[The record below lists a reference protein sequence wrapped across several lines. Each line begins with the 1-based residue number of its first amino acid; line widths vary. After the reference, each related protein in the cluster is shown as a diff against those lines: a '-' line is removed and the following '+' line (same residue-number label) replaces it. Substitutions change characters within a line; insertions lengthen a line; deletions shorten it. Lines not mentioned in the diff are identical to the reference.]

1 MKNKR
6 LCALLLTIAMCFC
19 FVSCSGNTQTVDNS
33 LSTTSQTKA
42 VTQAQAVEDTA
53 TTEAETTADKE
64 STTAQSTSK
73 AKTNNNN
80 KEKKN
85 ITTIIKLAWGQLFS
99 ASDIL
104 DAPKSAFETRDI
116 SSENLTT
123 SKATTKK
130 NEPTVKDEI
139 SCTLNVECKSILNN
153 MDKLKEGHSE
163 YVPANGYIIKG
174 YKYTAKA
181 GFTAYDALKK
191 ACKDNGIKLTA
202 KSTKYGTYVSGIN
215 NIDEKDCGKESGW
228 MYSINGNRPSVSVSS
243 RKINDGDEIT
253 FDYVCEYQ

>member
-33 LSTTSQTKA
+33 LSTTSQTEA
-42 VTQAQAVEDTA
+42 VTQAQAGEDTA
-53 TTEAETTADKE
+53 TTEAATTADKE

-73 AKTNNNN
+73 AKTKNNTNNN
-80 KEKKN
+80 KEKENK
-85 ITTIIKLAWGQLFS
+85 TTVK
-99 ASDIL
+99 
-104 DAPKSAFETRDI
+104 
-116 SSENLTT
+116 LTT

-153 MDKLKEGHSE
+153 MDKLKEGHSK

-191 ACKDNGIKLTA
+191 ACEDNGIKLTA
-202 KSTKYGTYVSGIN
+202 KSTMYGTYVSGIN
-215 NIDEKDCGKESGW
+215 NIDEFDCGSQSGW
-228 MYSINGNRPSVSVSS
+228 MYSINGNRPNVSASSQSVT
-243 RKINDGDEIT
+243 DGDEIT
-253 FDYVCEYQ
+253 FEYVCTYQ

>member
-19 FVSCSGNTQTVDNS
+19 FVSCSGNTQTVDNNN
-33 LSTTSQTKA
+33 LSTTSQTEA
-42 VTQAQAVEDTA
+42 VTQAQLGEDTV

-73 AKTNNNN
+73 AKTKNNTNNN
-80 KEKKN
+80 KEKENK
-85 ITTIIKLAWGQLFS
+85 TTVK
-99 ASDIL
+99 
-104 DAPKSAFETRDI
+104 
-116 SSENLTT
+116 LTT

-153 MDKLKEGHSE
+153 MDKLKDGHSE

-191 ACKDNGIKLTA
+191 ACEDNGIKLTA
-202 KSTKYGTYVSGIN
+202 KSTMYGTYVSGIN
-215 NIDEKDCGKESGW
+215 NIDEFDCGSQSGW
-228 MYSINGNRPSVSVSS
+228 MYSINGNRPNVSASS
-243 RKINDGDEIT
+243 QRVTDGDEIT
-253 FDYVCEYQ
+253 FEYVCEYQ

>member
-33 LSTTSQTKA
+33 LSTTSQTEA
-42 VTQAQAVEDTA
+42 VTQAQAGEDTA
-53 TTEAETTADKE
+53 TTEAATTADKE

-73 AKTNNNN
+73 AKTKNN
-80 KEKKN
+80 KEKENK
-85 ITTIIKLAWGQLFS
+85 TTVK
-99 ASDIL
+99 
-104 DAPKSAFETRDI
+104 
-116 SSENLTT
+116 LTT
-123 SKATTKK
+123 SKTTTKK
-130 NEPTVKDEI
+130 NEPTVNEPTVKDEI

-153 MDKLKEGHSE
+153 MDKLKEGHSK

-191 ACKDNGIKLTA
+191 ACEDNGIKLTA
-202 KSTKYGTYVSGIN
+202 KSTMYGTYVSGIN
-215 NIDEKDCGKESGW
+215 NIDEFDCGSQSGW
-228 MYSINGNRPSVSVSS
+228 MYSINGNRPNVSASSQSVT
-243 RKINDGDEIT
+243 DGDEIT
-253 FDYVCEYQ
+253 FEYVCTYQ

>member
-33 LSTTSQTKA
+33 LSTTTQTEA
-42 VTQAQAVEDTA
+42 VTQAQAGEDTV
-53 TTEAETTADKE
+53 TTEAKTTADKE

-73 AKTNNNN
+73 AKTKNN
-80 KEKKN
+80 KEKENK
-85 ITTIIKLAWGQLFS
+85 TTVK
-99 ASDIL
+99 
-104 DAPKSAFETRDI
+104 
-116 SSENLTT
+116 LTT

-130 NEPTVKDEI
+130 NEPTVNEPTVKDEI

-153 MDKLKEGHSE
+153 MDKLKDGHSE

-191 ACKDNGIKLTA
+191 ACEDNGIKLTA
-202 KSTKYGTYVSGIN
+202 KSSMYGTYVSGIN
-215 NIDEKDCGKESGW
+215 NIDEFDCGSQSGW
-228 MYSINGNRPSVSVSS
+228 MYSINGNRPNVSASS
-243 RKINDGDEIT
+243 QRVTDGDEIT
-253 FDYVCEYQ
+253 FEYVCEYQ

>member
-33 LSTTSQTKA
+33 LSTTSQTEA
-42 VTQAQAVEDTA
+42 VTQAQAGEDTV
-53 TTEAETTADKE
+53 TTEAATTADKE

-73 AKTNNNN
+73 AKTNN
-80 KEKKN
+80 KEKENK
-85 ITTIIKLAWGQLFS
+85 TTVK
-99 ASDIL
+99 
-104 DAPKSAFETRDI
+104 
-116 SSENLTT
+116 LTT

-153 MDKLKEGHSE
+153 MDKLKDGHSE

-191 ACKDNGIKLTA
+191 ACEDNDIELTA
-202 KSTKYGTYVSGIN
+202 KSSMYGTYVSGIN
-215 NIDEKDCGKESGW
+215 NIDEFDCGSQSGW
-228 MYSINGNRPSVSVSS
+228 MYSINGNRPNVSASS
-243 RKINDGDEIT
+243 QRVTDGDEIT
-253 FDYVCEYQ
+253 FEYVCEYQ

>member
-33 LSTTSQTKA
+33 LSTTSQTEA
-42 VTQAQAVEDTA
+42 ITQAQAVEDTV
-53 TTEAETTADKE
+53 TTEAATTADKE

-73 AKTNNNN
+73 SKTKNN
-80 KEKKN
+80 KEKENK
-85 ITTIIKLAWGQLFS
+85 TTVK
-99 ASDIL
+99 
-104 DAPKSAFETRDI
+104 
-116 SSENLTT
+116 LTT

-153 MDKLKEGHSE
+153 MDKLKDGHSE

-174 YKYTAKA
+174 YTYTAKA

-191 ACKDNGIKLTA
+191 ACEDNGIKLTA
-202 KSTKYGTYVSGIN
+202 KSSMYGTYVSGIN
-215 NIDEKDCGKESGW
+215 NIDEFDCGSQSGW
-228 MYSINGNRPSVSVSS
+228 MYSINGNRPNVSASS
-243 RKINDGDEIT
+243 QKITDGDEIT
-253 FDYVCEYQ
+253 FEYVCEYQ

>member
-33 LSTTSQTKA
+33 LSTTSQTEA
-42 VTQAQAVEDTA
+42 VTQAQAGEDTA
-53 TTEAETTADKE
+53 TTEAATTADKE

-73 AKTNNNN
+73 AKNKNN

-85 ITTIIKLAWGQLFS
+85 KTTV
-99 ASDIL
+99 
-104 DAPKSAFETRDI
+104 
-116 SSENLTT
+116 NLTT

-153 MDKLKEGHSE
+153 MDKLKDGHSE

-174 YKYTAKA
+174 YTYTAKA

-191 ACKDNGIKLTA
+191 ACEDNGIKLTA
-202 KSTKYGTYVSGIN
+202 KSSMYGTYVSGIN
-215 NIDEKDCGKESGW
+215 NIDEFDCGSQSGW
-228 MYSINGNRPSVSVSS
+228 MYSINGNRPNVSASS
-243 RKINDGDEIT
+243 QRVTDSDEIT
-253 FDYVCEYQ
+253 FEYVCTYQ

>member
-19 FVSCSGNTQTVDNS
+19 FVSCSGNTQAVDNN
-33 LSTTSQTKA
+33 LSTTSQTEA
-42 VTQAQAVEDTA
+42 VTQAQAGEDTA
-53 TTEAETTADKE
+53 TTEAATTADKE

-73 AKTNNNN
+73 AKNKNN

-85 ITTIIKLAWGQLFS
+85 KTTVNF
-99 ASDIL
+99 
-104 DAPKSAFETRDI
+104 
-116 SSENLTT
+116 TT

-153 MDKLKEGHSE
+153 MDKLKDGHSE

-191 ACKDNGIKLTA
+191 ACEDNGIKLTA
-202 KSTKYGTYVSGIN
+202 KSSMYGTYVSGIN
-215 NIDEKDCGKESGW
+215 NIDEFDCGSQSGW
-228 MYSINGNRPSVSVSS
+228 MYSINGNRPNVSASSQSVT
-243 RKINDGDEIT
+243 DGDEIT
-253 FDYVCEYQ
+253 FEYVCTYQ

>member
-6 LCALLLTIAMCFC
+6 LCALLLTISMCFC

-33 LSTTSQTKA
+33 LSTTSQTEA
-42 VTQAQAVEDTA
+42 VTQAQAGEDTV
-53 TTEAETTADKE
+53 TTEAATTADKE

-73 AKTNNNN
+73 AKTKNN
-80 KEKKN
+80 KEKENK
-85 ITTIIKLAWGQLFS
+85 TTVK
-99 ASDIL
+99 
-104 DAPKSAFETRDI
+104 
-116 SSENLTT
+116 LTT

-153 MDKLKEGHSE
+153 MDKLKDGHSE

-181 GFTAYDALKK
+181 DFTAYDALKK
-191 ACKDNGIKLTA
+191 ACDDNGIKLTA
-202 KSTKYGTYVSGIN
+202 KSTMYGTYVSGIN
-215 NIDEKDCGKESGW
+215 NIDEFDCGSQSGW
-228 MYSINGNRPSVSVSS
+228 MYSINGNRPNVSASS
-243 RKINDGDEIT
+243 QRVTDGDEIT
-253 FDYVCEYQ
+253 FEYVCEYQ

>member
-19 FVSCSGNTQTVDNS
+19 FVSCSGNTQAVDNN
-33 LSTTSQTKA
+33 LSTTSQTEA
-42 VTQAQAVEDTA
+42 VTQAQAGENTA

-73 AKTNNNN
+73 AKTKNN
-80 KEKKN
+80 KEKENK
-85 ITTIIKLAWGQLFS
+85 TTVK
-99 ASDIL
+99 
-104 DAPKSAFETRDI
+104 
-116 SSENLTT
+116 LTT
-123 SKATTKK
+123 SKATTNK

-153 MDKLKEGHSE
+153 MDKLKDGHSE

-191 ACKDNGIKLTA
+191 ACEDNGIKLTA
-202 KSTKYGTYVSGIN
+202 KSTMYGTYVSGIN
-215 NIDEKDCGKESGW
+215 NIDEFDCGSQSGW
-228 MYSINGNRPSVSVSS
+228 MYSINGNRPNVSASS
-243 RKINDGDEIT
+243 QRVTDGDEIT
-253 FDYVCEYQ
+253 FEYVCEYQ

>member
-33 LSTTSQTKA
+33 LSTTSQTEA
-42 VTQAQAVEDTA
+42 VTQAQAGEDTA

-73 AKTNNNN
+73 AKSNN
-80 KEKKN
+80 KEKENK
-85 ITTIIKLAWGQLFS
+85 TTVK
-99 ASDIL
+99 
-104 DAPKSAFETRDI
+104 
-116 SSENLTT
+116 LTT

-153 MDKLKEGHSE
+153 MDKLKDGHSE

-174 YKYTAKA
+174 YTYTAKA

-191 ACKDNGIKLTA
+191 ACDDNGIKLTA
-202 KSTKYGTYVSGIN
+202 KSSMYGTYVSGIN
-215 NIDEKDCGKESGW
+215 NIDEFDCGSQSGW
-228 MYSINGNRPSVSVSS
+228 MYSINGNRPNVSASS

-253 FDYVCEYQ
+253 FEYVCTYQ

>member
-6 LCALLLTIAMCFC
+6 LCALLLAIAMCFC

-33 LSTTSQTKA
+33 LSTTSQTEA

-53 TTEAETTADKE
+53 TTEAATTADKE

-73 AKTNNNN
+73 AKNKNN

-85 ITTIIKLAWGQLFS
+85 KTTV
-99 ASDIL
+99 
-104 DAPKSAFETRDI
+104 
-116 SSENLTT
+116 NLTT

-130 NEPTVKDEI
+130 NEPTENDEI

-153 MDKLKEGHSE
+153 MDKLKDGHSE

-191 ACKDNGIKLTA
+191 ACEDNGLKLTA
-202 KSTKYGTYVSGIN
+202 KSTMYGTYVSGIN
-215 NIDEKDCGKESGW
+215 NIDGFDCGSQSGTC
-228 MYSINGNRPSVSVSS
+228 P
-243 RKINDGDEIT
+243 
-253 FDYVCEYQ
+253 

>member
-19 FVSCSGNTQTVDNS
+19 FVSCSVNTQTVDNS
-33 LSTTSQTKA
+33 LSTTSQTEA
-42 VTQAQAVEDTA
+42 VTQAQLGEDTA
-53 TTEAETTADKE
+53 TTEAATTADKE

-73 AKTNNNN
+73 AKNKNN
-80 KEKKN
+80 KEKENK
-85 ITTIIKLAWGQLFS
+85 TTVK
-99 ASDIL
+99 
-104 DAPKSAFETRDI
+104 
-116 SSENLTT
+116 LTT

-130 NEPTVKDEI
+130 NEPTVNDEI

-153 MDKLKEGHSE
+153 MDKLKDGHSE

-191 ACKDNGIKLTA
+191 ACEDNGIKLTA
-202 KSTKYGTYVSGIN
+202 KSSMYGTYVSGIN
-215 NIDEKDCGKESGW
+215 NIDEFDCGSQSGW
-228 MYSINGNRPSVSVSS
+228 MYSINGNRPNVSASS
-243 RKINDGDEIT
+243 QKINDGDEIT
-253 FDYVCEYQ
+253 FEYVCTYQ

>member
-33 LSTTSQTKA
+33 LSTTSQTEA
-42 VTQAQAVEDTA
+42 VTQAQAVEDTV
-53 TTEAETTADKE
+53 TTEAATTADKE

-73 AKTNNNN
+73 AKTKNN
-80 KEKKN
+80 KEKENK
-85 ITTIIKLAWGQLFS
+85 TTV
-99 ASDIL
+99 
-104 DAPKSAFETRDI
+104 
-116 SSENLTT
+116 NLTT

-153 MDKLKEGHSE
+153 MDKLKDGHSE

-202 KSTKYGTYVSGIN
+202 KSSMYGTYVSGIN
-215 NIDEKDCGKESGW
+215 NIDEFDCGSQSGW
-228 MYSINGNRPSVSVSS
+228 MYSINGNRPNVSASS
-243 RKINDGDEIT
+243 QRVTDGDEIT
-253 FDYVCEYQ
+253 FEYVCTYQ

>member
-6 LCALLLTIAMCFC
+6 LYALLLTIAMCFC

-33 LSTTSQTKA
+33 LSTTSQTEA
-42 VTQAQAVEDTA
+42 VTQAQAGEDTV
-53 TTEAETTADKE
+53 TTEAATTADKE

-73 AKTNNNN
+73 AKNKNN
-80 KEKKN
+80 KEKENK
-85 ITTIIKLAWGQLFS
+85 TTEK
-99 ASDIL
+99 
-104 DAPKSAFETRDI
+104 
-116 SSENLTT
+116 LTT

-130 NEPTVKDEI
+130 NEPTVKYEI

-153 MDKLKEGHSE
+153 MDKLKDGHSE

-191 ACKDNGIKLTA
+191 ACEDNGIKLTA
-202 KSTKYGTYVSGIN
+202 KSSMYGTYVSGIN
-215 NIDEKDCGKESGW
+215 NIDEFDCGSQSGW
-228 MYSINGNRPSVSVSS
+228 MYSINGNRPNVSASS
-243 RKINDGDEIT
+243 QRVTDGDEIT
-253 FDYVCEYQ
+253 FEYVCTYQ

>member
-33 LSTTSQTKA
+33 LSTTSQTEA
-42 VTQAQAVEDTA
+42 VTQAQAGEDTV

-64 STTAQSTSK
+64 STTAQNTSK
-73 AKTNNNN
+73 AKNKNN
-80 KEKKN
+80 KEKENK
-85 ITTIIKLAWGQLFS
+85 TTVK
-99 ASDIL
+99 
-104 DAPKSAFETRDI
+104 
-116 SSENLTT
+116 LTT

-153 MDKLKEGHSE
+153 MDKLKDGHSE

-191 ACKDNGIKLTA
+191 ACEDNGIKLTA
-202 KSTKYGTYVSGIN
+202 KSSMYGTYVSGIN
-215 NIDEKDCGKESGW
+215 NIDEFDCGSQSGW
-228 MYSINGNRPSVSVSS
+228 MYSINGNRPNVSASS
-243 RKINDGDEIT
+243 QRVTDGDEIT
-253 FDYVCEYQ
+253 FEYVCTYQ

>member
-19 FVSCSGNTQTVDNS
+19 FVSCSGNIQTVDNS
-33 LSTTSQTKA
+33 LSTTSQTEA
-42 VTQAQAVEDTA
+42 VTQAQAGEDTV
-53 TTEAETTADKE
+53 TTEAATTADKE

-73 AKTNNNN
+73 AKNKNNTNNN
-80 KEKKN
+80 KEKENK
-85 ITTIIKLAWGQLFS
+85 TTV
-99 ASDIL
+99 
-104 DAPKSAFETRDI
+104 
-116 SSENLTT
+116 NLTT

-153 MDKLKEGHSE
+153 MDKLKDGHSE

-191 ACKDNGIKLTA
+191 ACEDNGIKLTA
-202 KSTKYGTYVSGIN
+202 KSSMYGTYVSGIN
-215 NIDEKDCGKESGW
+215 NIDEFDCGSQSGW
-228 MYSINGNRPSVSVSS
+228 MYSINGNRPNVSASS
-243 RKINDGDEIT
+243 QRVTDGDEIT
-253 FDYVCEYQ
+253 FEYVCEYQ

>member
-19 FVSCSGNTQTVDNS
+19 FVSCSGNTQAVNNS
-33 LSTTSQTKA
+33 LSTTSQTEA
-42 VTQAQAVEDTA
+42 VTQAQAVEDTV

-64 STTAQSTSK
+64 RTTAQSTSK
-73 AKTNNNN
+73 AKNKNN

-85 ITTIIKLAWGQLFS
+85 KTTVNF
-99 ASDIL
+99 
-104 DAPKSAFETRDI
+104 
-116 SSENLTT
+116 TT

-153 MDKLKEGHSE
+153 MDKLKDGHSE

-174 YKYTAKA
+174 YTYTAKA

-191 ACKDNGIKLTA
+191 ACEDNGIKLTA
-202 KSTKYGTYVSGIN
+202 KSSMYGTYVSGIN
-215 NIDEKDCGKESGW
+215 NIDEFDCGSQSGW
-228 MYSINGNRPSVSVSS
+228 MYSINGNRPNVSASS
-243 RKINDGDEIT
+243 QRVTDGDEIT
-253 FDYVCEYQ
+253 FEYVCTYQ

>member
-33 LSTTSQTKA
+33 LSTTSQTEA
-42 VTQAQAVEDTA
+42 VTQAQSVEDTV
-53 TTEAETTADKE
+53 TTEAATTADKE

-73 AKTNNNN
+73 AKNKNN

-85 ITTIIKLAWGQLFS
+85 KTTVK
-99 ASDIL
+99 
-104 DAPKSAFETRDI
+104 
-116 SSENLTT
+116 LTT

-153 MDKLKEGHSE
+153 MDKLKDGHSE

-191 ACKDNGIKLTA
+191 ACEDNGIKLTA
-202 KSTKYGTYVSGIN
+202 KSSMYGTYVSGIN
-215 NIDEKDCGKESGW
+215 NIDEFDCGSQSGW
-228 MYSINGNRPSVSVSS
+228 MYSINGNRPNVSASSQSVT
-243 RKINDGDEIT
+243 DGDEIT
-253 FDYVCEYQ
+253 FEYVCTYQ

>member
-19 FVSCSGNTQTVDNS
+19 FVSCSGNTQTVDNNN
-33 LSTTSQTKA
+33 LSTTSQTEA
-42 VTQAQAVEDTA
+42 VTQAQAGEDTA
-53 TTEAETTADKE
+53 TTEAATTADKE

-73 AKTNNNN
+73 AKTKNN
-80 KEKKN
+80 KEKENK
-85 ITTIIKLAWGQLFS
+85 TTVK
-99 ASDIL
+99 
-104 DAPKSAFETRDI
+104 
-116 SSENLTT
+116 LTT

-153 MDKLKEGHSE
+153 MDKLKDGHSE

-174 YKYTAKA
+174 YTYTAKA

-191 ACKDNGIKLTA
+191 ACEDNGIKLTA
-202 KSTKYGTYVSGIN
+202 KSTMYGTYVSGIN
-215 NIDEKDCGKESGW
+215 NIDEFDCGSQSGW
-228 MYSINGNRPSVSVSS
+228 MYSINGNRPNVSASS
-243 RKINDGDEIT
+243 QRVTDGDEIT
-253 FDYVCEYQ
+253 FEYVCEYQ

>member
-19 FVSCSGNTQTVDNS
+19 FVSCSGNTQTVDNN
-33 LSTTSQTKA
+33 LSTTSQTEA

-53 TTEAETTADKE
+53 TTEAATTADKE

-73 AKTNNNN
+73 AKNKNN

-85 ITTIIKLAWGQLFS
+85 KTTV
-99 ASDIL
+99 
-104 DAPKSAFETRDI
+104 
-116 SSENLTT
+116 NLTT

-153 MDKLKEGHSE
+153 MDKLKDGHSE

-191 ACKDNGIKLTA
+191 ACEDNGIKLTA
-202 KSTKYGTYVSGIN
+202 KSSMYGTYVSGIN
-215 NIDEKDCGKESGW
+215 NIDEFDCGSQSGW
-228 MYSINGNRPSVSVSS
+228 MYSINGNRPNVSASS
-243 RKINDGDEIT
+243 QRVTDGDEIT
-253 FDYVCEYQ
+253 FEYVCEYQ

>member
-19 FVSCSGNTQTVDNS
+19 FVSCSGNTQAVDNN
-33 LSTTSQTKA
+33 LSTTSQTEA
-42 VTQAQAVEDTA
+42 VTQAQAGENTA
-53 TTEAETTADKE
+53 TTEAATTADKE

-73 AKTNNNN
+73 AKNKNN
-80 KEKKN
+80 KEKENK
-85 ITTIIKLAWGQLFS
+85 TTV
-99 ASDIL
+99 
-104 DAPKSAFETRDI
+104 
-116 SSENLTT
+116 NLTT

-153 MDKLKEGHSE
+153 MDKLKDGHSE

-191 ACKDNGIKLTA
+191 ACEDNDIKLTV
-202 KSTKYGTYVSGIN
+202 KSTMYGTYVSGIN
-215 NIDEKDCGKESGW
+215 NIDEFDCGSQSGW
-228 MYSINGNRPSVSVSS
+228 MYSINGNRPNVSASS
-243 RKINDGDEIT
+243 QRVTDGDEIT
-253 FDYVCEYQ
+253 FEYVCEYQ

>member
-1 MKNKR
+1 
-6 LCALLLTIAMCFC
+6 MCFC
-19 FVSCSGNTQTVDNS
+19 FVSCSGNTQAVDNN
-33 LSTTSQTKA
+33 LSTTSQTDA
-42 VTQAQAVEDTA
+42 VTQAQDDEDTV
-53 TTEAETTADKE
+53 TTEAATTADKE

-73 AKTNNNN
+73 AKNKNN
-80 KEKKN
+80 KEKENK
-85 ITTIIKLAWGQLFS
+85 TTV
-99 ASDIL
+99 
-104 DAPKSAFETRDI
+104 
-116 SSENLTT
+116 NLTT

-191 ACKDNGIKLTA
+191 ACEDNGIKLTA
-202 KSTKYGTYVSGIN
+202 KSSMYGTYVSGIN
-215 NIDEKDCGKESGW
+215 NIDEFDCGSQSGW
-228 MYSINGNRPSVSVSS
+228 MYSINGNRPNVSASS
-243 RKINDGDEIT
+243 QRVTDGDEIT
-253 FDYVCEYQ
+253 FEYVCTYQ

>member
-19 FVSCSGNTQTVDNS
+19 FVSCSGNTQSVDNS
-33 LSTTSQTKA
+33 LSTTSQTEA
-42 VTQAQAVEDTA
+42 VTQAQAGEDTV
-53 TTEAETTADKE
+53 TTEAATTADKE

-73 AKTNNNN
+73 AKNKNN
-80 KEKKN
+80 KGKKN
-85 ITTIIKLAWGQLFS
+85 KTTVNF
-99 ASDIL
+99 
-104 DAPKSAFETRDI
+104 
-116 SSENLTT
+116 TT

-130 NEPTVKDEI
+130 NEPTFKDEI

-153 MDKLKEGHSE
+153 MDKLKDGHSE

-191 ACKDNGIKLTA
+191 ACEDNGIKLTA
-202 KSTKYGTYVSGIN
+202 KSTMYGTYVSGIN
-215 NIDEKDCGKESGW
+215 NIDEFDCGSQSGW
-228 MYSINGNRPSVSVSS
+228 MYSINGNRPNVSASS
-243 RKINDGDEIT
+243 QRVTDGDEIT
-253 FDYVCEYQ
+253 FEYVCEYQ

>member
-19 FVSCSGNTQTVDNS
+19 FISCSGNTQTVDNNN
-33 LSTTSQTKA
+33 LSTTSQTEA

-73 AKTNNNN
+73 AKTKNN
-80 KEKKN
+80 KEKENK
-85 ITTIIKLAWGQLFS
+85 TTV
-99 ASDIL
+99 
-104 DAPKSAFETRDI
+104 
-116 SSENLTT
+116 NLTT
-123 SKATTKK
+123 SKATTNK

-153 MDKLKEGHSE
+153 MDKLKDGHSE

-191 ACKDNGIKLTA
+191 ACEDNGIKLTA
-202 KSTKYGTYVSGIN
+202 KSSMYGTYVSGIN
-215 NIDEKDCGKESGW
+215 NIDEFDCGSQSGW
-228 MYSINGNRPSVSVSS
+228 MYSINGNRPNVSASS
-243 RKINDGDEIT
+243 QRVTDGDEIT
-253 FDYVCEYQ
+253 FEYVCTYQ